1 MRTLTLACAVALA
14 LAITAASAQSW
25 PEQPI
30 KYIVPF
36 PPAGATDLMSRPL
49 VDKLQQRLGQPVVI
63 ENIGGA
69 GGSIGV
75 SRVAQAKPDGYVIGL
90 GNSATHTITPH
101 VLAKIPYD
109 PLADFTPI
117 SLLNE
122 YVNVLVVNPKLQA
135 KDMKENLALAKSK
148 PGGLT
153 YGTAGNGSS
162 NHLTSELLASQ
173 AGVKFTHVPYKG
185 NGPALSD
192 VAAGHV
198 DWMFG
203 TISEVLTF
211 VQAGKVRAIG
221 TSGRTRDAL
230 LPDVPPV
237 GDTVPGF
244 EVVGFMALFAPAN
257 LPAPIAQRLAAEV
270 NAILKTPD
278 IIVRYAAAGMKA
290 TPSTPQELAARV
302 QRDHAMWKRVVA
314 AAGIKAE

>member
-1 MRTLTLACAVALA
+1 MLKTLLATATLTVAAGAALA
-14 LAITAASAQSW
+14 QDWPAA
-25 PEQPI
+25 PI

-36 PPAGATDLMSRPL
+36 PPAGATDQMSRPL
-49 VDKLQQRLGQPVVI
+49 AEKLQQRLGQPVVI

-75 SRVAQAKPDGYVIGL
+75 SRLAQAKADGYVIGL

-101 VLAKIPYD
+101 LLAKVPYD
-109 PLADFTPI
+109 PGADFTPI

-122 YVNVLVVNPKLQA
+122 YVNVLVVNPKLAAQ
-135 KDMKENLALAKSK
+135 DMKQFLALAKAS

-162 NHLTSELLASQ
+162 NHLTSELLAAQ
-173 AGVKFTHVPYKG
+173 AGVKFVHAPYKG
-185 NGPALSD
+185 NGAALTD
-192 VAAGHV
+192 VAAGHI

-203 TISEVLTF
+203 TISEVLPF

-221 TSGRTRDAL
+221 LSGPARDAL
-230 LPDVPPV
+230 LPDVPPIRE
-237 GDTVPGF
+237 TLPNF

-257 LPAPIAQRLAAEV
+257 LPPAIAQRLTAEV
-270 NAILKTPD
+270 NAILKTPE
-278 IIVRYAAAGMKA
+278 IVERYAAAGMKA
-290 TPSTPQELAARV
+290 TPSTPDELAARIK
-302 QRDHAMWKRVVA
+302 RDHAMWKQVIN